1 LKTGGKQIAAQQDH
15 FKKNFVNPGIENNF
29 LLTNSVKCTCQL
41 CPTHAQMQ
49 NNNGIYFIFSSCI
62 MCLYKI
68 IYNYFFRNI
77 F

>member
-41 CPTHAQMQ
+41 CQHTLRCRITMVY
-49 NNNGIYFIFSSCI
+49 ILSSA
-62 MCLYKI
+62 
-68 IYNYFFRNI
+68 RV
-77 F
+77 